1 MLQLLQTVV
10 PYKDDRLQSQPCFC
24 LTYWCFTDES
34 LLCFVYA
41 AICNEELLEGEELD
55 HRIRSRINLVDLAGS
70 ERCSATGTIGERLKV
85 THPLMLGSSGL
96 GCVFRRLQA
105 QHT

>member
-41 AICNEELLEGEELD
+41 AKCNEELL
-55 HRIRSRINLVDLAGS
+55 
-70 ERCSATGTIGERLKV
+70 C
-85 THPLMLGSSGL
+85 
-96 GCVFRRLQA
+96 
-105 QHT
+105 